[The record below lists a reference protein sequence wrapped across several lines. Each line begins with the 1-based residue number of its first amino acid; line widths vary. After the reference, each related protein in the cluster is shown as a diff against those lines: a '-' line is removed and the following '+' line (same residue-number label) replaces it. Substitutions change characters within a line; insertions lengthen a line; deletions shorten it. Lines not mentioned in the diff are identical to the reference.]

1 MLSYLLRRFLLII
14 PILFGITLIC
24 FVVINLAPG
33 SPAMLQE
40 ELSPKASPE
49 AMEALK
55 RLYGLDKP
63 IHERYINWIKMVL
76 TLNLGKSFVDGR
88 DVKEKIQERLPVTIT
103 LNLLSLF
110 VIFSVAIPIGVYSAL
125 KPGSLFDRA
134 LTVFVFTGFSVPT
147 FWLALLGMIIFGVN
161 LGWLPISGI
170 QTIGAEKLPFYERLF
185 DWIKHLILPVTI
197 MSFAGLAG
205 MSRYTRSSMMEALR
219 QDYVRTARA
228 KGLPEKVVILRHALR
243 NAMLPVVTL
252 LGLAIPGLIGGSVI
266 FESIFSIP
274 GMGQLFYSSAMARDY
289 PTIMGILIIGALLT
303 LIGNLI
309 ADIAYFFVDPRIR
322 VKKDV

>member
-1 MLSYLLRRFLLII
+1 MLSYLIKRFFLMI

-24 FVVINLAPG
+24 FIVINLAPG
-33 SPAMLQE
+33 SPATFQE
-40 ELSPKASPE
+40 EFSPKASPE
-49 AMEALK
+49 AVEALK
-55 RLYGLDKP
+55 KLYGLDKP
-63 IHERYINWIKMVL
+63 IHERYLNWLKMVV
-76 TLNLGKSFVDGR
+76 TLDLGKSFVDGR
-88 DVKEKIQERLPVTIT
+88 KVKDKIKERLPITVT
-103 LNLLSLF
+103 LNLLSLLL
-110 VIFSVAIPIGVYSAL
+110 IFIVAIPIGVYSAM
-125 KPGSLFDRA
+125 KPGSVFDRA

-147 FWLALLGMIIFGVN
+147 FWLALLAMIVFGVN

-170 QTIGAEKLPFYERLF
+170 QSIGAEAMPFHERLI

-205 MSRYTRSSMMEALR
+205 MSRYTRSSMLEVLR
-219 QDYVRTARA
+219 QDYIRTARA
-228 KGLPEKVVILRHALR
+228 KGLPERVIIIRHALR
-243 NAMLPVVTL
+243 NALLPVVTL

-289 PTIMGILIIGALLT
+289 PTIMGILLISALLT

-309 ADIAYFFVDPRIR
+309 ADIAYFLVDPRIR
-322 VKKDV
+322 VKQDV

>member
-1 MLSYLLRRFLLII
+1 MVSYLIKRFFLMI

-33 SPAMLQE
+33 SPASFTE

-55 RLYGLDKP
+55 KLYGLDKP
-63 IHERYINWIKMVL
+63 IHERYFNWLRMVV
-76 TLNLGKSFVDGR
+76 TLDLGKSFVDGR
-88 DVKEKIQERLPVTIT
+88 TVKEKIKERLPITVT

-110 VIFSVAIPIGVYSAL
+110 LILIVSIPIGIYSAL
-125 KPGSLFDRA
+125 KPGSIFDRA
-134 LTVFVFTGFSVPT
+134 LTVFVFTGFSIPT
-147 FWLALLGMIIFGVN
+147 FWLALLAMIVFGVN

-170 QTIGAEKLPFYERLF
+170 QSIGAETMPLHERLL

-205 MSRYTRSSMMEALR
+205 MSRYTRSSMLEVLR
-219 QDYVRTARA
+219 QDFIRTARA
-228 KGLPEKVVILRHALR
+228 KGLPEKVVIVRHALR
-243 NAMLPVVTL
+243 NALLPVITL

-274 GMGQLFYSSAMARDY
+274 GMGQLFYASAMARDY

-303 LIGNLI
+303 LIGNLL
-309 ADIAYFFVDPRIR
+309 ADIAYFIIDPRIR
-322 VKKDV
+322 VKRDV

>member
-1 MLSYLLRRFLLII
+1 MLSYLIKRFLLMI

-24 FVVINLAPG
+24 FIVINLAPG
-33 SPAMLQE
+33 SPATFQE

-49 AMEALK
+49 AVEALK
-55 RLYGLDKP
+55 KLYGLDKP
-63 IHERYINWIKMVL
+63 IHERYLNWLKMVV
-76 TLNLGKSFVDGR
+76 TLDLGKSFVDGR
-88 DVKEKIQERLPVTIT
+88 NVKDKIKERLPITVT
-103 LNLLSLF
+103 LNLFSLLL
-110 VIFSVAIPIGVYSAL
+110 ILIIAIPIGVYSAL
-125 KPGSLFDRA
+125 KQGSLFDRA

-147 FWLALLGMIIFGVN
+147 FWLALLAMIVFGVN

-170 QTIGAEKLPFYERLF
+170 HSIGAETMPFHERLV

-205 MSRYTRSSMMEALR
+205 MSRYTRSSMLEVLR
-219 QDYVRTARA
+219 QDYIRTARS
-228 KGLPEKVVILRHALR
+228 KGLPERVVIIRYALR
-243 NAMLPVVTL
+243 NALLPVVTL

-309 ADIAYFFVDPRIR
+309 ADIAYFIVDPRIR
-322 VKKDV
+322 VKRDV

>member
-1 MLSYLLRRFLLII
+1 MVSYLIKRAFLMI

-24 FVVINLAPG
+24 FFVINLAPG
-33 SPAMLQE
+33 SPTSFTE

-55 RLYGLDKP
+55 KLYGLDKP
-63 IHERYINWIKMVL
+63 IHERYLNWLRMVV
-76 TLNLGKSFVDGR
+76 TLDLGKSFVDGR
-88 DVKEKIQERLPVTIT
+88 DVKEKIKERLPITVT
-103 LNLLSLF
+103 LNLLSLLLILI
-110 VIFSVAIPIGVYSAL
+110 VSIPIGVYSAL
-125 KPGSLFDRA
+125 KPGSIFDRV
-134 LTVFVFTGFSVPT
+134 LTVFVFTGFSIPT
-147 FWLALLGMIIFGVN
+147 FWIALLAMIVFGVN

-170 QTIGAEKLPFYERLF
+170 QSIGAETMPLHERLL

-205 MSRYTRSSMMEALR
+205 MSRYTRSSMLEVLR
-219 QDYVRTARA
+219 QDFIRTTRA
-228 KGLPEKVVILRHALR
+228 KGLPEKVVIIRHALR
-243 NAMLPVVTL
+243 NALLPVVTL

-274 GMGQLFYSSAMARDY
+274 GMGQLFYASAMARDY

-303 LIGNLI
+303 LIGNLL
-309 ADIAYFFVDPRIR
+309 ADIAYFIVDPRIR
-322 VKKDV
+322 VKRDV

>member
-1 MLSYLLRRFLLII
+1 MLSYLIKRFLLMI

-24 FVVINLAPG
+24 FIVINLAPG
-33 SPAMLQE
+33 SPATFQE

-49 AMEALK
+49 AVEALK
-55 RLYGLDKP
+55 KLYGLDKP
-63 IHERYINWIKMVL
+63 IHERYLNWLKMVV
-76 TLNLGKSFVDGR
+76 TLDLGKSFVDGR
-88 DVKEKIQERLPVTIT
+88 NVKDKIKERLPITVT
-103 LNLLSLF
+103 LNLFSLLL
-110 VIFSVAIPIGVYSAL
+110 ILIIAIPIGVYSAL
-125 KPGSLFDRA
+125 KQGSLFDRA

-147 FWLALLGMIIFGVN
+147 FWLALLAMIVFGVN

-170 QTIGAEKLPFYERLF
+170 QSIGAETMPFHERLV

-205 MSRYTRSSMMEALR
+205 MSRYTRSSMLEVLR
-219 QDYVRTARA
+219 QDYIRTARS
-228 KGLPEKVVILRHALR
+228 KGLPERVVIIRYALR
-243 NAMLPVVTL
+243 NALLPVVTL

-309 ADIAYFFVDPRIR
+309 ADIAYFIVDPRIR
-322 VKKDV
+322 VKRDV